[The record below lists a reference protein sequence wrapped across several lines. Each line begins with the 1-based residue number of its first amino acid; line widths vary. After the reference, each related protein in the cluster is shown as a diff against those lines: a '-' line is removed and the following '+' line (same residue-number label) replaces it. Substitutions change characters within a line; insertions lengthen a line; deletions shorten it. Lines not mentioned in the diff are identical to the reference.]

1 MAALHRRERVGPAAI
16 LQRVDVMRQDGRRE
30 MGLDDPRRARKKRRL
45 TYQVGILR
53 AARCRNRGLA
63 VDAEIPRE
71 IPIRRRKMIGL
82 GQRHC
87 DGETQQSFAFFQHAA
102 RDAKRVRAH
111 VRYASA

>member
-1 MAALHRRERVGPAAI
+1 
-16 LQRVDVMRQDGRRE
+16 
-30 MGLDDPRRARKKRRL
+30 
-45 TYQVGILR
+45 
-53 AARCRNRGLA
+53 
-63 VDAEIPRE
+63 
-71 IPIRRRKMIGL
+71 MIGL